1 LYPGPAPN
9 RGKKNVKATTT
20 IRGGVI
26 LKTLAKINAGV
37 LNFLES
43 PSVIFQ
49 VTYVVSNPEIK
60 KNVSTARVPLKI
72 Q

>member
-1 LYPGPAPN
+1 MNPGPDPN
-9 RGKKNVKATTT
+9 KGIKNVKAITT

-26 LKTLAKINAGV
+26 LKILAKINTGV
-37 LNFLES
+37 LNFRES

-60 KNVSTARVPLKI
+60 KNVSTDIVPLKI